1 MQPDELRPLQIF
13 SYVFSLL
20 GKPFHWFLISF
31 PFSIHHYSSPAVHDQ
46 VKLYLLIYS
55 LILLNKY
62 LLCAYSADF
71 EKFIECLLGAFLK
84 GTFPATALDSGSAFS
99 R

>member
-62 LLCAYSADF
+62 LLCAYYV
-71 EKFIECLLGAFLK
+71 LG
-84 GTFPATALDSGSAFS
+84 TVATMAQLYH
-99 R
+99 